1 MSKSKLLFVIIS
13 IVFVIILI
21 IFAIDIS
28 SRTTFPGKKK
38 PATEQ
43 IDNDS
48 TKVEQD
54 SVN

>member
-1 MSKSKLLFVIIS
+1 MSKSKLLFIIIS

-38 PATEQ
+38 PAIEQ

-48 TKVEQD
+48 TVIEQE
-54 SVN
+54 SIN